1 MPKKT
6 RKEIAVI
13 ILAAG
18 KSTRMNS
25 ETPKVLH
32 KLCGRPMLGYV
43 LDLVSALKPKQVV
56 AVLGYKQEL
65 VREFIPRGIKI
76 VIQKKLIGT
85 ADAVKVGLSAL
96 KGFSGTVLV
105 LYGDNPLLKKETL
118 KKLLEYHW
126 ENNVDATLLTAQLK
140 EPAGYGR
147 IIRDKYSSICGVV
160 EEKDADEV
168 QKDIKETN
176 TGIMVFKKEKLL
188 ANIGLIR
195 PNNRKKEYYLT
206 DLIEIFAKKNYLV
219 DGLKI
224 KDTQEALGIN
234 TRAELAK
241 ANNLMQ
247 KIINDRIMQDGVT
260 IVDPLSTFINFGTKI
275 GKDTVI
281 YPFTVIERDVKIGKH
296 CFLGPFAHLR
306 EGVVLGDDVTAGNF
320 VEMVRSRIGNK
331 TFVKHFSYLGDSSV
345 GANVNIGAGTV
356 TANFDGKNKN
366 YTQIKDNVNIGS
378 DTVIVAPAKIGKFAV
393 TGAGSVVTK
402 DIPDKAVVVGVPA
415 RILRKPDCRQAGEA
429 K

>member
-1 MPKKT
+1 MMKKDL
-6 RKEIAVI
+6 AVI

-18 KSTRMNS
+18 KSTRMKS
-25 ETPKVLH
+25 EVPKVLH

-43 LDLVSALKPKQVV
+43 LDLVTALKPAQVV

-65 VREFIPRGIKI
+65 VREFIPKGIKI

-85 ADAVKVGLSAL
+85 ADAVKTGLASL
-96 KGFSGTVLV
+96 KSFKGTVLV
-105 LYGDNPLLKKETL
+105 LYGDNPLLKKDSL
-118 KKLLEYHW
+118 KKLLDYHL
-126 ENNVDATLLTAQLK
+126 ENNVDATLLTVTLK
-140 EPAGYGR
+140 KPFGYGR
-147 IIRDKYSSICGVV
+147 IMRDKYSSICGIV

-168 QKDIKETN
+168 QKDIKEIN
-176 TGIMVFKKEKLL
+176 TGIMAFKKEKLL
-188 ANIGLIR
+188 AYLGSIR

-206 DLIEIFAKKNYLV
+206 DLIEILAKKNFLV
-219 DGLKI
+219 DGVKV
-224 KDTQEALGIN
+224 DDAAQGLGIN

-241 ANNLMQ
+241 ANCLMQ
-247 KIINDRIMQDGVT
+247 KTINDKLMQDGVT
-260 IVDPLSTFINFGTKI
+260 IIDPSSTFINFGTAI

-281 YPFTVIERDVKIGKH
+281 YPFTVIERDVKIGKR

-306 EGVVLGDDVTAGNF
+306 EGVRLGDDVTAGNF
-320 VEMVRSRIGNK
+320 IEMVRSRIGNK

-366 YTQIKDNVNIGS
+366 YTLIKDNVNIGS
-378 DTVIVAPAKIGKFAV
+378 DTVIVAPVKIGKFAM
-393 TGAGSVVTK
+393 TGAGSVVTRN
-402 DIPDKAVVVGVPA
+402 IPDKAVVVGVPA
-415 RILRKPDCRQAGEA
+415 RILRK